1 MFASTLCLF
10 ILLINTD
17 ICYCVRSDKLTFDI
31 YASIDALITML
42 RYLMVLARY
51 YININGN
58 DLLFNQRRL
67 SLLSYYNDNDTAY
80 VVGKILHQY

>member
-1 MFASTLCLF
+1 
-10 ILLINTD
+10 
-17 ICYCVRSDKLTFDI
+17 
-31 YASIDALITML
+31 
-42 RYLMVLARY
+42 MVLARY